1 MVKLIL
7 ADGTELKG
15 FKQNGNNYVSKTEV
29 DVSVFED
36 NLSTLTIVDGDTQ
49 MVMHNAELIQQVQ
62 YADGWYLCF
71 REKTEQEMRY
81 AELMGKFEY
90 LAMMTG
96 VDMEVE
102 IMEHSKNYEKVKKF
116 YKMGIWSEKMVWN
129 AVGKWITPEEYKE
142 ITGEDY
148 SKEG

>member
-7 ADGTELKG
+7 PDGTELKG
-15 FKQNGNNYVSKTEV
+15 FKQNGNNYVSQTEV

-81 AELMGKFEY
+81 AELTGKLEY
-90 LAMMTG
+90 MAMMTG
-96 VDMEVE
+96 VDMEV
-102 IMEHSKNYEKVKKF
+102 
-116 YKMGIWSEKMVWN
+116 
-129 AVGKWITPEEYKE
+129 
-142 ITGEDY
+142 
-148 SKEG
+148 

>member
-71 REKTEQEMRY
+71 REKTREEKLVAALNATSNSITDVQVALAEVYEMV
-81 AELMGKFEY
+81 LG
-90 LAMMTG
+90 G
-96 VDMEVE
+96 
-102 IMEHSKNYEKVKKF
+102 N
-116 YKMGIWSEKMVWN
+116 
-129 AVGKWITPEEYKE
+129 
-142 ITGEDY
+142 
-148 SKEG
+148 

>member
-7 ADGTELKG
+7 ADGTELKR

-49 MVMHNAELIQQVQ
+49 MVMHHAELIQQVQ

-81 AELMGKFEY
+81 AELTGKFEY

-96 VDMEVE
+96 VDMEV
-102 IMEHSKNYEKVKKF
+102 
-116 YKMGIWSEKMVWN
+116 
-129 AVGKWITPEEYKE
+129 
-142 ITGEDY
+142 
-148 SKEG
+148 

>member
-71 REKTEQEMRY
+71 REKTEPEMRY
-81 AELMGKFEY
+81 AELTGKLEY
-90 LAMMTG
+90 MAMMTG
-96 VDMEVE
+96 VDMEV
-102 IMEHSKNYEKVKKF
+102 
-116 YKMGIWSEKMVWN
+116 
-129 AVGKWITPEEYKE
+129 
-142 ITGEDY
+142 
-148 SKEG
+148 

>member
-15 FKQNGNNYVSKTEV
+15 FKRNGNNYVSQTEV

-49 MVMHNAELIQQVQ
+49 MVMRNAELIQQVQ
-62 YADGWYLCF
+62 YTDGWYLCF

-81 AELMGKFEY
+81 AELMGKLEY
-90 LAMMTG
+90 MAMMTG
-96 VDMEVE
+96 VDMEV
-102 IMEHSKNYEKVKKF
+102 
-116 YKMGIWSEKMVWN
+116 
-129 AVGKWITPEEYKE
+129 
-142 ITGEDY
+142 
-148 SKEG
+148 

>member
-62 YADGWYLCF
+62 YCLLYTSSSGI
-71 REKTEQEMRY
+71 
-81 AELMGKFEY
+81 
-90 LAMMTG
+90 MTKLFLLQRKCLR
-96 VDMEVE
+96 M
-102 IMEHSKNYEKVKKF
+102 
-116 YKMGIWSEKMVWN
+116 
-129 AVGKWITPEEYKE
+129 
-142 ITGEDY
+142 
-148 SKEG
+148 

>member
-15 FKQNGNNYVSKTEV
+15 FKQNGNNYVSQTEV

-71 REKTEQEMRY
+71 REKTKEEELDASISANASSVTDVQVALAEVYEMIF
-81 AELMGKFEY
+81 G
-90 LAMMTG
+90 G
-96 VDMEVE
+96 
-102 IMEHSKNYEKVKKF
+102 N
-116 YKMGIWSEKMVWN
+116 
-129 AVGKWITPEEYKE
+129 
-142 ITGEDY
+142 
-148 SKEG
+148 

>member
-49 MVMHNAELIQQVQ
+49 LVLSLIH
-62 YADGWYLCF
+62 
-71 REKTEQEMRY
+71 
-81 AELMGKFEY
+81 
-90 LAMMTG
+90 
-96 VDMEVE
+96 
-102 IMEHSKNYEKVKKF
+102 I
-116 YKMGIWSEKMVWN
+116 
-129 AVGKWITPEEYKE
+129 
-142 ITGEDY
+142 
-148 SKEG
+148 